1 MWPSAQETESRPLPA
16 GFVNYVSK
24 TDAKNL
30 GLIQSSSNYFKMKVD
45 DTTAVA
51 SGRGRSAVRIVSKD
65 EYADGVYVLDL
76 DHMPVGCGTWP
87 AWWTTTL
94 NNWPK

>member
-1 MWPSAQETESRPLPA
+1 MVWVPLLPK

-24 TDAKNL
+24 STAKTM

-45 DTTAVA
+45 DQTPVA

-65 EYADGVYVLDL
+65 EFADGVYVLDL
-76 DHMPVGCGTWP
+76 DHMPVGCGTVRP
-87 AWWTTTL
+87 A
-94 NNWPK
+94 